1 MRRTLLFAPFN
12 EAGGG
17 QGKVSGDDRT
27 RSQEVG
33 LNMEDKKKTF
43 SLVPVS
49 RNRDLAL
56 EISKVNLKIK

>member
-12 EAGGG
+12 GAGEG